1 MNKKADQYRLE
12 IKDGDPPER
21 VQTRYPRKMYEGALI
36 EIAKQIRPGQY
47 VEDLSAGSMGNVVT
61 GEWLD
66 HPEHK
71 RKEPAAESLKHHDK
85 VTEA

>member
-21 VQTRYPRKMYEGALI
+21 VQTRYPRKMFEGALI

-61 GEWLD
+61 GEWLAD

-71 RKEPAAESLKHHDK
+71 RK
-85 VTEA
+85 